1 MTKRDHADH
10 AGHADGADAA
20 DGVDRADRADR
31 VDLDIRRAADGGL
44 LVRLRRIDEAALDR
58 IRAIPGRRWD
68 PEPRA
73 WRIPGT
79 ARALEALR
87 RSFPGVDV
95 PEVEIPDEETPSDSI
110 SLDGLPRTEAE
121 AVRSAGRPGSRPAGP
136 TGAVRKAGPSGA
148 TAARLVEV
156 LDEMK
161 REMVL
166 GGFAPRTR
174 KLYVAH
180 ARSFFRWMAGRSGP
194 GTATEPGEATTDDV
208 RRYLVDLVRTR
219 KVSRSYHAQA
229 VSALRLLFGRVF
241 GRPTVMGSIPRPK
254 KEKKLPTVLSRREIE
269 AMIRAVRNV
278 RHRMMVMLLYSA
290 GLRVSELVRLR
301 TRDID
306 RERGVIHVRAGKG
319 RKDRYTLLSERAA
332 RHVDLLA
339 DFEAAE
345 GKAWLFPGART
356 GRHLSTRTVQKVV
369 TGAAKRAGIK
379 KKVTPHVLRHSF
391 ATHLLEGGTDIRYIQ
406 ELLGHSS
413 TRTTQIYTH
422 VTQRELGKIRSPLD
436 VPVEEA

>member
-1 MTKRDHADH
+1 M
-10 AGHADGADAA
+10 DGA
-20 DGVDRADRADR
+20 
-31 VDLDIRRAADGGL
+31 L

-58 IRAIPGRRWD
+58 IRAIRGRRWD
-68 PEPRA
+68 PSARA
-73 WRIPGT
+73 WRVPAT
-79 ARALEALR
+79 EAARTALR
-87 RSFPGVDV
+87 EAFPGV
-95 PEVEIPDEETPSDSI
+95 EIPAPEEPDSG
-110 SLDGLPRTEAE
+110 SPASNAPVSSGS
-121 AVRSAGRPGSRPAGP
+121 VSQGRPSRGDG
-136 TGAVRKAGPSGA
+136 TGAVRKTGESGA
-148 TAARLVEV
+148 MAARLVEV

-345 GKAWLFPGART
+345 GKAWLFPGAKA

-369 TGAAKRAGIK
+369 TRAAKRAGIK

-436 VPVEEA
+436 VPVEEG